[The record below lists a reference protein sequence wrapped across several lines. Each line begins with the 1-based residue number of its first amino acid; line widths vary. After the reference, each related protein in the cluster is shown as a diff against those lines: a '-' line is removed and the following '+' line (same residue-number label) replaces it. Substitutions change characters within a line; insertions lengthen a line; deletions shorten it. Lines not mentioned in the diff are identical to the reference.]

1 MLNARENTIAKP
13 VGGNRTAIIAWCL
26 FDWANSAFPTII
38 VTFLFS
44 AYFTTAVAPNPEL
57 GTALWGQV
65 NSGMALAAAVLAP
78 ILGSIADQGGRRKP
92 WLFALS
98 VICMV
103 ATATSATACFF
114 MTFPFT

>member
-1 MLNARENTIAKP
+1 MSQPGRLPISREDTIAQP
-13 VGGNRTAIIAWCL
+13 AGGNRTAIIAWCL

-65 NSGMALAAAVLAP
+65 NSGMALA
-78 ILGSIADQGGRRKP
+78 K
-92 WLFALS
+92 
-98 VICMV
+98 
-103 ATATSATACFF
+103 
-114 MTFPFT
+114 